1 MRRVSHFQFKKWSLG
16 LCSLNI
22 WWPHS
27 QKLQPAF
34 IISFIQHHLHK
45 SFFSFNEIVIPT
57 VFISFHFLQ
66 RKTKWNG
73 MEWNLVFR
81 LSILFLDSQIS
92 NIPEIQK
99 FLHSS
104 VWNVPKRKKK
114 RWWSFSK
121 KQKPKSGCKLW
132 IFLKKGGHLY
142 LLKQY
147 CFL

>member
-1 MRRVSHFQFKKWSLG
+1 MVEEGKSFSIKKWSLG

-22 WWPHS
+22 WWPHA
-27 QKLQPAF
+27 QKFQPAF
-34 IISFIQHHLHK
+34 IISFIQYHLHK
-45 SFFSFNEIVIPT
+45 SVFSFNEIIIST
-57 VFISFHFLQ
+57 VFISFHFYNAK
-66 RKTKWNG
+66 RNG
-73 MEWNLVFR
+73 MEWKLVFR

-114 RWWSFSK
+114 RWCSFSK

-132 IFLKKGGHLY
+132 IFYIY